1 MAGGVPEK
9 PAFVLRR
16 IPKKDALC
24 SMRLQLLSVIFLDM
38 HIACA
43 TKNSKV
49 RDIWL
54 GLVPELIRS
63 GMLDCC
69 SRGAVVDMHKCSCS

>member
-1 MAGGVPEK
+1 
-9 PAFVLRR
+9 
-16 IPKKDALC
+16 
-24 SMRLQLLSVIFLDM
+24 MRLQLLPVIFLDM

-63 GMLDCC
+63 GMFDCC
-69 SRGAVVDMHKCSCS
+69 SGGAVVDMHKCSCS